1 MLHKKHP
8 LLQNLSWENKLSN
21 GRNGWDRDERCVHP
35 FLPHLP
41 PVTQLVLLQ
50 AAPVFDAAAA
60 EILITD
66 FVRLARSSRA
76 RHRAV

>member
-1 MLHKKHP
+1 MAKP
-8 LLQNLSWENKLSN
+8 LGENKLSN

-66 FVRLARSSRA
+66 FVRPRPSPRGVIFPDKFRS
-76 RHRAV
+76 

>member
-1 MLHKKHP
+1 M
-8 LLQNLSWENKLSN
+8 N
-21 GRNGWDRDERCVHP
+21 GRNGWDRDERRVPP

-50 AAPVFDAAAA
+50 AGATAAAPVFDAAA

-66 FVRLARSSRA
+66 FVRPGPSPRGVIFPDKFRS
-76 RHRAV
+76 